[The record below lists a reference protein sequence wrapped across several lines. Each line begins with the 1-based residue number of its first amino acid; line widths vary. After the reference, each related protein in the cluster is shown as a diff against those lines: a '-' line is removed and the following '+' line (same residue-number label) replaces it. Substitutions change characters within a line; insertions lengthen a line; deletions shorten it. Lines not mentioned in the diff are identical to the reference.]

1 MNKSELTFTVI
12 SCEETKNNDFHIKL
26 QHKGS
31 FKVEDDFGP
40 SSQDSQL
47 TYYRFVD
54 NPIKKGSKGKIN
66 FDKFDIE
73 EREYDT
79 GDDIV
84 MLKYLKPKKA

>member
-1 MNKSELTFTVI
+1 MDKNELVFTVI

-31 FKVEDDFGP
+31 FKVEDDFGS

-54 NPIKKGSKGKIN
+54 NAIKTGSKGKIKFEN
-66 FDKFDIE
+66 FDIE
-73 EREYDT
+73 EREFDT